1 MALFVW
7 CGTGAAVAT
16 NKWGSF
22 DSSGGD
28 LVAIALGF
36 GFAISALAYAIGK
49 QHIFYQT
56 TIMKSEDH
64 ALVLCSMGS
73 ELFDV
78 MSGLI

>member
-49 QHIFYQT
+49 QYFIRQ
-56 TIMKSEDH
+56 KS
-64 ALVLCSMGS
+64 
-73 ELFDV
+73 
-78 MSGLI
+78 